1 MGKSL
6 TADFIFFSKKE
17 VGERE
22 KQSAAQSLNF
32 MVANL
37 FLTLSSSTPS
47 KTENLKLL

>member
-22 KQSAAQSLNF
+22 KQSLNF